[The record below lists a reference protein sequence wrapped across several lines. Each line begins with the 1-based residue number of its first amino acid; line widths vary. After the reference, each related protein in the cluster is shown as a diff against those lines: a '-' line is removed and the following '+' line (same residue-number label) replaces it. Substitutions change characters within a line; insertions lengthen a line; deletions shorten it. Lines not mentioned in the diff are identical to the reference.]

1 MAKFYRSHILVSVDA
16 ESVLAGARG
25 IFDKFKRVIEEKGLS
40 DEVKVTETGNLGI
53 MGKDTVVVVYPE
65 GVHYVNVKSDDVDRI
80 IDEHII
86 KGRLV
91 KELIFAGDFED
102 VKTEK
107 AEIPEQTK
115 IVLKGSGEINPDD
128 IDEYIGLGGFEGL
141 GKALTEMKPET
152 IVEEIKNSGL
162 RGRGGAGFPTGV
174 KWSFTA
180 PLDGEKFVICNADEG
195 EPGTFKDRLIM
206 EGVPYRLIE
215 GMAIAGY
222 AIGAHKGF
230 IYIRGEYKL
239 SIDRVNEAIKKCREY
254 GLLGDNILETGFAF
268 DLEVRKGAGAYVCG
282 EETALIESMEG
293 KRGNPRNKPPFPG
306 VAGFRMLP
314 SVVNNV
320 ETLANVPE
328 IIEKGAQWYKSI
340 GTEKSAGTKVY
351 TLMGDVVNPG
361 LIEVPMGTTLN
372 DIIFKFAGGIKDG
385 KKFKAA
391 LIGGAA
397 GAFISEKGLDVKMD
411 YDSLGD
417 YAAVL
422 GSGAVLVMSED
433 RDVFDILASTMKFFR
448 HESCGKCSPC
458 RIGTDILEKLSNKI
472 NKGKGTREDW
482 DMMVELSKQMK
493 LTSFCPLGQS
503 PVMPISSYDKY
514 LSDELENKLNK
525 GE

>member
-1 MAKFYRSHILVSVDA
+1 MTKFYRSHILVSIDA

-25 IFDKFKRVIEEKGLS
+25 IFDKFKRVIDEKGLS
-40 DEVKVTETGNLGI
+40 NEVKITETGNLGI
-53 MGKDTVVVVYPE
+53 MNKDIVVVVYPE
-65 GVHYVNVKSDDVDRI
+65 GVHYVNVQSSDVERI
-80 IDEHII
+80 IEEHII
-86 KGRLV
+86 KGRLI
-91 KELIFAGDFED
+91 KDLMFKGDFKESSI
-102 VKTEK
+102 EK
-107 AEIPEQTK
+107 AEIPEQMK
-115 IVLKGSGEINPDD
+115 IVLKGSGEVDPEN
-128 IDEYIGLGGFEGL
+128 IDEYIGLDGFVGL
-141 GKALTEMKPET
+141 GKALTEMKPES
-152 IVEEIKNSGL
+152 IINEIKKSGL
-162 RGRGGAGFPTGV
+162 RGRGGAGFPTGM

-180 PLDGEKFVICNADEG
+180 PLEGEKYVICNADEG

-215 GMAIAGY
+215 GMIIAGY
-222 AIGAHKGF
+222 AIGAHKGY
-230 IYIRGEYKL
+230 IYIRGEYKI
-239 SIDRVNEAIKKCREY
+239 SIERLNHAIEECIKY
-254 GLLGDNILETGFAF
+254 GLLGDNILESGFGF

-328 IIEKGAQWYKSI
+328 IIEKGSDWYKGI
-340 GTEKSAGTKVY
+340 GTEKSSGTKVF
-351 TLMGDVVNPG
+351 TLMGDIVNPG
-361 LIEVPMGTTLN
+361 LIEVPMGTSLR
-372 DIIFKFAGGIKDG
+372 DIIYKFAGGIKDG
-385 KKFKAA
+385 KNFKAA

-397 GAFISEKGLDVKMD
+397 GAFISQIGIDVQMD
-411 YDSLGD
+411 YDSLGE

-422 GSGAVLVMSED
+422 GSGAILVMSEG
-433 RDVFDILASTMKFFR
+433 RDVFDILTSTMKFFK

-458 RIGTDILEKLSNKI
+458 RIGTDILEKLSLKI
-472 NKGKGTREDW
+472 NKGKGNIEDW
-482 DMMVELSKQMK
+482 TTMIDLSKQMK

-514 LSDELENKLNK
+514 FADEIKTKLNK